1 MKERNGTMATSSMI
15 IVIAVVISAVAS
27 FSGGYYLGTMND
39 EEVAEESDDSISIE
53 LDDEG
58 AVVSMT
64 ITDDYNRTIT
74 LSGIPQRIVSIAP
87 TTTEILFAVGAGDQ
101 VVGVDDYSDYPAEAL
116 TKTSVGSF
124 QLSIETILSLEPD
137 LIVCGDLVPVDD
149 LEPLEAQGIP
159 YFVFA
164 TRTIDAVLKDI
175 ALAGILTG
183 HVQESEILLDDLRA
197 RVDAITEKTLDSSV
211 ETPKVYVEY
220 YPLWTYGPGSFGDD
234 LIRLAGGIN
243 IAANTSS
250 EYPEVTSEFVIS
262 SDPDVIVFTLGVMTT
277 TTADEISERPG
288 WDQITAVAD
297 GAIYSIDDNIV
308 SRYGPRIVDGL
319 EQLAEL
325 IHPELFE

>member
-1 MKERNGTMATSSMI
+1 MKERNGVMMTSSMI
-15 IVIAVVISAVAS
+15 IVVAVVISAVAS

-39 EEVAEESDDSISIE
+39 EEFIEEADGLTSIE
-53 LDDEG
+53 LDDVG
-58 AVVSMT
+58 NVVSLT

-74 LSGIPQRIVSIAP
+74 LPGIPQRIVSIAP

-116 TKTSVGSF
+116 TKTRVGSF

-149 LEPLEAQGIP
+149 LEPLEVQGIP

-183 HVQESEILLDDLRA
+183 HVQESEALLDGLRA
-197 RVDAITEKTLDSSV
+197 RIDAITEKTLDSSV

-243 IAANTSS
+243 IAANTTS

-262 SDPDVIVFTLGVMTT
+262 SDPDVIIFTLGAMTT

-288 WDQITAVAD
+288 WDQITAIAD
-297 GAIYSIDDNIV
+297 DAIYSIDDNIV